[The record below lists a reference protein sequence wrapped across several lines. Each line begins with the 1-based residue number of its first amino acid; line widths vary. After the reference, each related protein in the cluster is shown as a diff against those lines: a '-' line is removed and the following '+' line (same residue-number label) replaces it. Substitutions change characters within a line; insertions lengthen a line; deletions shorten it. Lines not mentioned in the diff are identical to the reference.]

1 MRQPGQLYVES
12 IISIQYMHLP
22 KTFFESV
29 LKNHNHL
36 LFFKDIL
43 PLGRHYSAL
52 YFLSECVMRSIDAKK
67 CFIYLDQQSLLI
79 FLTEFRIHIQL
90 I

>member
-1 MRQPGQLYVES
+1 MRQPGQLYTKYQKYS
-12 IISIQYMHLP
+12 IYAPNKKKFQ
-22 KTFFESV
+22 SV
-29 LKNHNHL
+29 VKNHNHS

-52 YFLSECVMRSIDAKK
+52 YFLSECVMRSIDTKK